1 MNDGKIIKP
10 QARLREVPKAML
22 HVPPSSIAATDKAC
36 ASLSPVMVLRLP
48 QPMAASST
56 SFKGEDT
63 AEPVSPSGQHSTRG
77 KRPRG
82 IFQNEALTLAEMWLI
97 AAAARSSCVTPSP
110 PTRPAG
116 RP

>member
-10 QARLREVPKAML
+10 QVRLREVPKTML

-36 ASLSPVMVLRLP
+36 ASLSLP